1 MILWNYDFT
10 ASEMNTQ
17 NIFFMRK
24 ILYCLVIV
32 FPVYINAQ
40 VIESKK
46 DDVPAIFEKIEIE
59 AGFRGGPVKWNEFVK
74 KNFNFTR
81 IENSL
86 PDSINSFSDT
96 AKVQFIVDKN
106 GIIRDIKF
114 LSKNSPSFHQS
125 CTDLYK
131 NSPHWNPANQCGRN
145 VNAYKKETIIV
156 QIDKSTNKRVIL
168 VRS

>member
-1 MILWNYDFT
+1 MEKLLLILFISSPF
-10 ASEMNTQ
+10 AL
-17 NIFFMRK
+17 F
-24 ILYCLVIV
+24 
-32 FPVYINAQ
+32 AQ
-40 VIESKK
+40 VIQNSK
-46 DDVPAIFEKIEIE
+46 DDEEKVFTKIEIE

-106 GIIRDIKF
+106 GIIKDIMF
-114 LSKNSPSFHQS
+114 LSKNSPSFHKS